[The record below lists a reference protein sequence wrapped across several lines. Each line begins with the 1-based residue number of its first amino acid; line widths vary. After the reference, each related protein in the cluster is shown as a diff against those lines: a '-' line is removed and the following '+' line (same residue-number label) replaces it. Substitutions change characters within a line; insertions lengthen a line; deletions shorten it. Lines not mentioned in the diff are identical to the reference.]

1 METSNFR
8 TFKAR
13 AFDETPLGE
22 VFCGT
27 VKITIDFGDLNE
39 RSLSSKF
46 VLRDIIEVDEL
57 PTFNIFDFPEVDIP
71 MIDLQ
76 SNSPSICIQ
85 QASSES
91 VLIESDNALDSSQAA
106 AASSS
111 SLPHSV
117 SCNVPLD
124 MIDNVTMEAEE
135 TNEFPDY
142 QMLIQTFDPDEALEI
157 DEFQQDNLLQDVDE
171 YENTFVPIHH
181 PVSRAGVQV
190 NRRGEIILYSDD
202 EEAMK
207 TLRIRQMDQSFIKIP
222 KRNNNLQLVSKENK
236 KKLGPV
242 YAFDVYRNGT
252 WLKVCDLHLPSE
264 IIKTFQPLF

>member
-1 METSNFR
+1 METSTFK
-8 TFKAR
+8 TFKAKLY
-13 AFDETPLGE
+13 DTTPLGE
-22 VFCGT
+22 VLVGK
-27 VKITIDFGDLNE
+27 VQVTIDFGDVNE

-46 VLRDIIEVDEL
+46 VLKDIIEVEEL
-57 PTFNIFDFPEVDIP
+57 PTFNILDFPEVDIP

-91 VLIESDNALDSSQAA
+91 VLIDSDNALGSSQAA

-124 MIDNVTMEAEE
+124 MINNVTMEAEE

-157 DEFQQDNLLQDVDE
+157 D
-171 YENTFVPIHH
+171 
-181 PVSRAGVQV
+181 
-190 NRRGEIILYSDD
+190 
-202 EEAMK
+202 
-207 TLRIRQMDQSFIKIP
+207 
-222 KRNNNLQLVSKENK
+222 
-236 KKLGPV
+236 
-242 YAFDVYRNGT
+242 
-252 WLKVCDLHLPSE
+252 
-264 IIKTFQPLF
+264 

>member
-1 METSNFR
+1 
-8 TFKAR
+8 
-13 AFDETPLGE
+13 
-22 VFCGT
+22 
-27 VKITIDFGDLNE
+27 
-39 RSLSSKF
+39 LSSKF
-46 VLRDIIEVDEL
+46 ILKDIIEVDEL

-91 VLIESDNALDSSQAA
+91 VLIESDNDLGSSQAA

-111 SLPHSV
+111 SLHHSV
-117 SCNVPLD
+117 TCNVPLD

-157 DEFQQDNLLQDVDE
+157 DEFRQDSLLQDADA
-171 YENTFVPIHH
+171 YESSVIPIHH

-190 NRRGEIILYSDD
+190 NRRGEIILYSHD

-207 TLRIRQMDQSFIKIP
+207 TLRIRQMDQSFVKIP

-236 KKLGPV
+236 KKTRPGIR
-242 YAFDVYRNGT
+242 F
-252 WLKVCDLHLPSE
+252 
-264 IIKTFQPLF
+264 